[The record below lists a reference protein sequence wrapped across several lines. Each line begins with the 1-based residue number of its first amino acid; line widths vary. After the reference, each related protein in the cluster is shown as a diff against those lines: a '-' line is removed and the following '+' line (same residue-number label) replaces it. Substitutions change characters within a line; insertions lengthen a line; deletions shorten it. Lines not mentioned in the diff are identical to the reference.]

1 LFTSHSSRR
10 VDACFYICL
19 FVFSRYFPSLVL
31 FLPFLGRV
39 FSFCVFL
46 SFRRCHFFSPSRS
59 FFRRPSHFS
68 PADPSHLSLI
78 VHSSFIH
85 HHSSSPGVHPHRRI
99 AFTRRRCPSRW
110 PSGRP
115 LRRLLMSTTRSFW
128 KTDDDDDDDDD
139 DMMTSVSRNN
149 KRLLAKGF
157 WFNRGRERGFKTRTT
172 VTTSTLSYLVVVF
185 VHQLMHALLFLL
197 VLLPRHPRAKLTGL
211 LLHALAPPRA
221 KVAGAVARGVRGD
234 VGVQHGV
241 PAWRQLLQESKV

>member
-1 LFTSHSSRR
+1 MRVFIFACLYFLVISRHSCCSCRFWVVFFR
-10 VDACFYICL
+10 FAF
-19 FVFSRYFPSLVL
+19 FSRFVVVIFSLHRVR
-31 FLPFLGRV
+31 FFVGRHISV
-39 FSFCVFL
+39 Q
-46 SFRRCHFFSPSRS
+46 RT
-59 FFRRPSHFS
+59 
-68 PADPSHLSLI
+68 HLISL
-78 VHSSFIH
+78 SSFIH

-172 VTTSTLSYLVVVF
+172 VTTSTLPYLVVVF